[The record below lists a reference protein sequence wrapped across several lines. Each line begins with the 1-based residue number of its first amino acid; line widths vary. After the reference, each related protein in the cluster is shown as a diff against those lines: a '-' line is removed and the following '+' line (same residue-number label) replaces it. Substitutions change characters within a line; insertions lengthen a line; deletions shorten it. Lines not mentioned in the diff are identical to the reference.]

1 MMKLRQSFS
10 VAVSYVL
17 SVCNTVALSLLIH
30 CNHCPQAPW
39 TNTAKTAPTL
49 PLCLVL
55 FRELIQQSRAR
66 AVFLAQANFL
76 SFLFCLLL
84 CLHFDMPTETRHI
97 WPWHLKHRLSTCYCN
112 RMINYHHFPSQN
124 FWVWQIFSPHN
135 LFFLPPTKTP
145 ENTFSSPVLHWL
157 IFSRPWKCSEA
168 FWHAEWEWKRR

>member
-1 MMKLRQSFS
+1 MTVQKQKTTSYLDFPPLVFNLRNQVTQSSRFLSGFSERNENVTKETLRQKVIIMMKLRQSFS

-30 CNHCPQAPW
+30 FNHCPQAPW

-97 WPWHLKHRLSTCYCN
+97 
-112 RMINYHHFPSQN
+112 
-124 FWVWQIFSPHN
+124 
-135 LFFLPPTKTP
+135 
-145 ENTFSSPVLHWL
+145 
-157 IFSRPWKCSEA
+157 
-168 FWHAEWEWKRR
+168 